1 MILKFTMREHDLLDE
16 YNTAM
21 DFNKYHFDSTKE
33 LPHPLN
39 PGRDGGWCWYIQPA
53 ITINLFPVSGGEA
66 MAIYRADAS

>member
-1 MILKFTMREHDLLDE
+1 MILKFTVREHDLSDE

-39 PGRDGGWCWYIQPA
+39 PGRDGGWCWYI
-53 ITINLFPVSGGEA
+53 
-66 MAIYRADAS
+66 